1 MPEKNREFR
10 KIRENLSE
18 KCYNLCYL
26 PVRMKDW
33 TKRYHRVVAPVG
45 FKGAATRKAYY
56 CRSANAAKELRAD
69 IQRWRRERAAPPR
82 SFLAITEEDQRW
94 LGYLKNRLGDLNK
107 LPEIVDHYERTAKAV
122 TEPMQVPV
130 LCNLFLA
137 QPRKRRCQ
145 GELQHLINA
154 FKLACFHDM
163 AHEVT
168 PEQIRRFLESSTSPT
183 QARNR
188 YRALSVLFKFA
199 RERRA
204 IVIDPLA
211 EVKRPRVQVSAPGIL
226 TVQEFTQLLQTA
238 QGGFSELIPYLTIAG
253 FAGLRRREMIAKYPE
268 EAVLQWSD
276 VMFDKRLILVRPEV
290 AKTSRRR
297 FPQIEDALAHWIDD
311 SLRKTEGAVIP
322 HGEGWFKER
331 FAKLCAAAKVAPTH
345 NALRHSFASYF
356 LARTGEQGVGR
367 CAVILGNSES
377 VARSHYIESL
387 MPGDGDAWFGIRRGG
402 EQKPAE
408 PEHGIYVTDP
418 TTFLGL
424 IRK

>member
-1 MPEKNREFR
+1 
-10 KIRENLSE
+10 
-18 KCYNLCYL
+18 
-26 PVRMKDW
+26 MKDW

-45 FKGAATRKAYY
+45 FKGETQRKAYY

-82 SFLAITEEDQRW
+82 SFLAITEADQNW
-94 LGYLKNRLGDLNK
+94 LGYLKNRIGDLGQ
-107 LPEIVDHYERTAKAV
+107 LPVIIDHYERTAKAI
-122 TEPMQVPV
+122 TEPMTVPA
-130 LCNLFLA
+130 LCNEFLA
-137 QPRKRRCQ
+137 QPRKRRWQ
-145 GELQHLINA
+145 GELQHLISA
-154 FKLACFHDM
+154 FKFAYLHDM
-163 AHEVT
+163 AHEIT
-168 PEQIRRFLESSTSPT
+168 PEQIRRFLDSSASTT

-199 RERRA
+199 RECRA
-204 IVIDPLA
+204 VVINPLA
-211 EVKRPRVQVSAPGIL
+211 EVKRPKVQATTPGIL

-238 QGGFSELIPYLTIAG
+238 QGAFSELVSYLAIAG
-253 FAGLRRREMIAKYPE
+253 FAGLRRRELIAKYPE

-276 VMFDKRLILVRPEV
+276 VMFDKKLILVRPEV

-297 FPQIEDALAHWIDD
+297 FPPIEPALEHWIDE
-311 SLRKTEGAVIP
+311 SIRKTEGAVIP

-331 FAKLCAAAKVAPTH
+331 FAKLCLAAKVDPPH

-387 MPGDGDAWFGIRRGG
+387 MPGDGDAYFGIR
-402 EQKPAE
+402 
-408 PEHGIYVTDP
+408 
-418 TTFLGL
+418 LG
-424 IRK
+424 